1 MGVSFVANPKALII
15 EDNADFRESLA
26 ALVSRE
32 GYETV
37 EATSLAEARAALAEQ
52 RPDVALVDLGLP
64 DGSGLELLR
73 AEEKLPAV
81 ELVVVTGNATVE
93 TAVAALREGALDYLV
108 KPIDRARLRSV
119 LAHVARTRE
128 LKQQVSDLRDEL
140 RDLGRFGP
148 MVGRSP
154 AMQTVYDLIQR
165 VAPTQATVFITGESG
180 TGKELVAQAIHRLS
194 PRRSKPCIALNCGAM
209 SPALIES
216 ELFGHERGSFTGAD
230 RRRTGYF
237 EEAAGGTLF
246 LDEITEMPIELQV
259 KLLRVLETESVT
271 RVGATEPVR
280 VDVRVIAASNRD
292 PRKAVDEG
300 SLREDLLYRL
310 EVFPIHLP
318 ALRERT
324 GDVELL
330 AEHFLAELNEREGT
344 AKRFGAAAM
353 ERLNGLPWPGNVR
366 ELKNLVERAA
376 ILADATIEPS
386 ALPAPR
392 DGPPQL
398 AADATLQV
406 RVGSSISEVER
417 RLVLATLDQLG
428 GDKRRAAEV
437 LGISLKTL
445 YNRLNVYA
453 AAGARADPADT
464 AP

>member
-1 MGVSFVANPKALII
+1 MVNLRALII
-15 EDNADFRESLA
+15 EDDPDFRASLA

-32 GYETV
+32 GYETSQ
-37 EATSLAEARAALAEQ
+37 AASLEEARAALAAHP
-52 RPDVALVDLGLP
+52 PDLALVDLGLP

-73 AEEKLPAV
+73 QDEGNRSA
-81 ELVVVTGNATVE
+81 ELVVVTGNATIE

-128 LKQQVSDLRDEL
+128 LKREVSDLRDEL

-154 AMQTVYDLIQR
+154 AMQSVYDLIER

-180 TGKELVAQAIHRLS
+180 TGKELVAQTIHRLS
-194 PRRSKPCIALNCGAM
+194 PRRDKPCVALNCGAI
-209 SPALIES
+209 SPTLIES

-230 RRRTGYF
+230 RRRAGYF

-259 KLLRVLETESVT
+259 KLLRVLETETIT
-271 RVGATEPVR
+271 RVGATEAVK
-280 VDVRVIAASNRD
+280 VDVRVITASNRD
-292 PRKAVDEG
+292 PRKAVEEG
-300 SLREDLLYRL
+300 TLREDLLYRL
-310 EVFPIHLP
+310 NVFPIHLP
-318 ALRERT
+318 ALRERA

-344 AKRFGAAAM
+344 SKRFSGAAM
-353 ERLNGLPWPGNVR
+353 DRLCALPWPGNVR
-366 ELKNLVERAA
+366 ELKNVVERAA
-376 ILADATIEPS
+376 ILADSTIEPS
-386 ALPAPR
+386 ALPEPAN
-392 DGPPQL
+392 GPTTL
-398 AADATLQV
+398 AADASLQI
-406 RVGSSISEVER
+406 RVGSSIADVER
-417 RLVLATLDQLG
+417 RLILATLDQLA
-428 GDKRRAAEV
+428 GDKKRAAEV

-453 AAGARADPADT
+453 AAGAREGSNSGASA
-464 AP
+464 